1 MHETFVIAWAV
12 RWVDD
17 EPFPGVVE
25 VELADADGRR
35 WTFIDKSAV
44 FDRNNVLGPSSHYPV
59 EVRLACTVRE
69 RHDDRVVI
77 STAEP
82 WSLET
87 VEGQSTFTVRPDQ
100 IY

>member
-1 MHETFVIAWAV
+1 MSDAFVTASAV

-25 VELADADGRR
+25 VEFADADGRT
-35 WTFIDKSAV
+35 WTFIDKAPV
-44 FDRNNVLGPSSHYPV
+44 FDRDNVLGPESHYPI
-59 EVRLACTVRE
+59 ELKLACTVVE

-82 WSLET
+82 WGIET
-87 VEGQSTFTVRPDQ
+87 VEQQSIFTVHHDRLR
-100 IY
+100 